1 MLHIHK
7 NGIATFFLIAL
18 GLQVSI
24 FAGCRENEP
33 KKEKKEKKSDSS
45 LLSISPP
52 VKRVFRMHTVKED
65 VKVRNYFE
73 FMDNLVIKEA
83 WRVHYPINEH
93 LIVWANPWIID
104 TLENTDYYRL
114 KERGVFS
121 YDQQEI
127 VILPKG
133 TALLI
138 PDSLMVDSIQ
148 KRLNATLIDINI
160 PEFRLRIKEND
171 KTLYSFPVR
180 VGKSTSRYL
189 AMAGRTLNLETKTGS
204 GIILQ
209 VNKNAVYM
217 NPVDNKRYFKTHRD
231 DGESTLLPR
240 LPWLVPEINGQ
251 IYGQLIHP
259 TTNPVTLEKP
269 SSNGCIGMKEADIW
283 RVYYHA
289 PIGAKITIRYDL
301 RVFDEKGDTLNLP
314 DIYKDK
320 PKTK

>member
-1 MLHIHK
+1 MVVYPSHK
-7 NGIATFFLIAL
+7 TGKLVLILMVISILCSLSSGCKDTESREKTVKDTIYPVVTPPAPKRTF
-18 GLQVSI
+18 
-24 FAGCRENEP
+24 RTY
-33 KKEKKEKKSDSS
+33 
-45 LLSISPP
+45 
-52 VKRVFRMHTVKED
+52 TVKED
-65 VKVRNYFE
+65 VKVRGYFE
-73 FMDNLVIKEA
+73 FMDNLVVKEA
-83 WRVHYPINEH
+83 WRVHYPLNEH

-133 TALLI
+133 TELLI

-148 KRLNATLIDINI
+148 QRINATLIDVNI
-160 PEFRLRIKEND
+160 PEFRLRIKENG
-171 KTLYSFPVR
+171 KTLYNFPVR
-180 VGKSTSRYL
+180 VGKHTSRYL
-189 AMAGRTLNLETKTGS
+189 AMAGKTLNLETKTGS

-217 NPVDNKRYFKTHRD
+217 NPVDNKRYYKTHRD

-240 LPWLVPEINGQ
+240 LPWLIPEINGQ

-259 TTNPVTLEKP
+259 TTNPVTLGRP

-289 PIGAKITIRYDL
+289 PTGTKITIRYDL
-301 RVFDEKGDTLNLP
+301 QVVDENGDTLKLP
-314 DIYKDK
+314 DIYKD
-320 PKTK
+320 